1 MAIELI
7 TGLPGNCKTLY
18 TLKHVQEWS
27 KRDSRQVFY
36 HGIPLTEEGKDK
48 LGWVELEDATKW
60 MEVPP
65 NSIVIVD
72 ECQRIFRNRSLGSI
86 PGKHVTDLETHRHLG
101 IDLVFITQ
109 HPGLIDP
116 AIRKLTQKHRHMVR
130 IWGME
135 ASTVHAWDAVKENCD
150 KPAGRA
156 DSEKTKWKFDKS
168 LYPLYKSAQVHTMK
182 RSIPMRVKL
191 LVLVPLA
198 IIAAFYA
205 VSQLVMKKTNAPT
218 VSQAQP
224 GLPGAAAGVSAQPV
238 RLDPVADA
246 REYLWKQTPRIEGR
260 QDTAPK
266 YDSLTVPSMVP
277 VAAACV
283 YQKSNSRCSCYTQQ
297 ATPLAVPFNQCLDIA
312 SNGSFQEFDPNG
324 KQGQD
329 RERTREAVRVLD
341 DQERMPIS
349 GASGRDVGPSHSMQN
364 PRDGYGVLGKAGPG
378 VRVPDFDGTQTPR
391 AAEPQATAS
400 EGARS
405 TRRPPF

>member
-1 MAIELI
+1 MAIELV
-7 TGLPGNCKTLY
+7 TGLPGNCKTLF
-18 TLKHVQEWS
+18 TIKNVRDWS
-27 KRDSRQVFY
+27 TRENRQVFY
-36 HGIPLTEEGKDK
+36 FGIPLTDEGKDA
-48 LGWVELEDATKW
+48 LQWIELEDATKW
-60 MEVPP
+60 MECPP
-65 NSIVIVD
+65 NSIVIID

-86 PGKHVTDLETHRHLG
+86 PGRHVTDLETHRHLG

-135 ASTVHAWDAVKENCD
+135 ASTVHTWDSVKENCD
-150 KPAGRA
+150 KPAGRT
-156 DSEKTKWKFDKS
+156 DSEKMKWKFDKK

-191 LVLVPLA
+191 LVLVPIAIALA
-198 IIAAFYA
+198 GYA
-205 VSQLVMKKTNAPT
+205 VYRLVVKKPAAKPTVTQSQLTPGAGALPT
-218 VSQAQP
+218 VQGKSF
-224 GLPGAAAGVSAQPV
+224 
-238 RLDPVADA
+238 DPAADA
-246 REYLWKQTPRIEGR
+246 REYLWKQQPRIEG
-260 QDTAPK
+260 QQYTAPK

-283 YQKSNSRCSCYTQQ
+283 YQRSNNRCSCYTQQ
-297 ATPLAVPFNQCLDIA
+297 ATPLAVPYNQCLDIA

-324 KQGQD
+324 RQD
-329 RERTREAVRVLD
+329 KERERTRDAVKVLD
-341 DQERMPIS
+341 ETERMPIS
-349 GASGRDVGPSHSMQN
+349 GASGRDVGVPERRSG
-364 PRDGYGVLGKAGPG
+364 DGYGVNGKAGPG
-378 VRVPDFDGTQTPR
+378 VRVADFDGTRTPR